1 MDRHD
6 PETSLSYTA
15 IGPGCWVSCVSCP
28 ISLYFFSPPL
38 PDPGSIFLLKSSFAF
53 RQVLARRA
61 LLLTVVWPLP
71 YNIKL
76 RVTVA
81 LMLYK

>member
-15 IGPGCWVSCVSCP
+15 IGPGCWVSCVSFVP
-28 ISLYFFSPPL
+28 SPSISSQPPL

-53 RQVLARRA
+53 RQVLAHRA
-61 LLLTVVWPLP
+61 PLP